1 MRVTKS
7 TGKIRESKHL
17 KSGSKSED
25 IHELLKLVYS
35 KEMMDSYLQMI
46 GYDIKKMPVE
56 NLSKDTIFDAY
67 GILRSL
73 EFQLKSK
80 NDKMKIE
87 ELSR

>member
-1 MRVTKS
+1 
-7 TGKIRESKHL
+7 
-17 KSGSKSED
+17 
-25 IHELLKLVYS
+25 
-35 KEMMDSYLQMI
+35 MMDSYLQII
-46 GYDIKKMPVE
+46 GYDLKKMPVE
-56 NLSKDTIFDAY
+56 NLSKDTITDAY

>member
-1 MRVTKS
+1 
-7 TGKIRESKHL
+7 
-17 KSGSKSED
+17 
-25 IHELLKLVYS
+25 
-35 KEMMDSYLQMI
+35 MMDSYLQII
-46 GYDIKKMPVE
+46 GYDLKKMPVE
-56 NLSKDTIFDAY
+56 NLRKDTITDAY